1 MFNLKF
7 RNMKKIFFILIGF
20 IVALSS
26 FAQDSQHL
34 EFKGIPL
41 DGKLSDFVS
50 KLSKEGFT
58 FKEYARDYVAVLEG
72 NFAGNYATIY
82 ILATPKSKTV
92 WKATVN
98 YNEKE
103 SWSSLKSDY
112 SDMKEL
118 FTKKYGEPEKH
129 YEFFSK
135 PYYEGDG
142 YELQALRKE
151 KCHYISFYKLP
162 LGAAIVE
169 ISQFGH
175 IQIGYEDNINYEL
188 KKKEEESEAL
198 DDI

>member
-1 MFNLKF
+1 M
-7 RNMKKIFFILIGF
+7 NMKKILFLTFFFLMAI
-20 IVALSS
+20 SS
-26 FAQDSQHL
+26 FAQESQHL
-34 EFKGIPL
+34 EFKGVPL
-41 DGKLSDFVS
+41 DGKLSSFVS
-50 KLSKEGFT
+50 KLEKKSFT
-58 FKEYARDYVAVLEG
+58 FKEYARDYVAVMKG
-72 NFAGNYATIY
+72 GFAVDYVTIY
-82 ILATPKSKTV
+82 IFATPKSKIV
-92 WKATVN
+92 WKVAVN

-112 SDMKEL
+112 YDMKEL
-118 FTKKYGEPEKH
+118 FTKKYGEPNKH

-151 KCHYISFYKLP
+151 KCHYISFYDLP
-162 LGAAIVE
+162 VGSVVVE

>member
-1 MFNLKF
+1 
-7 RNMKKIFFILIGF
+7 MKKILFLLIGF
-20 IVALSS
+20 IIALPS
-26 FAQDSQHL
+26 FAQESQHL

-58 FKEYARDYVAVLEG
+58 FKEYARDYVAVMEG
-72 NFAGNYATIY
+72 NFAGNNATIY
-82 ILATPKSKTV
+82 ILSTQKSKIV
-92 WKATVN
+92 WKVAVN
-98 YNEKE
+98 YDKKE

-112 SDMKEL
+112 YNMKEL
-118 FTKKYGEPEKH
+118 FTKKYGDTNKH

-151 KCHYISFYKLP
+151 KCHYISFYDLP
-162 LGAAIVE
+162 LGKALVE

-175 IQIGYEDNINYEL
+175 IQIGYEDNINYKL
-188 KKKEEESEAL
+188 KKEEEESEAL

>member
-1 MFNLKF
+1 MVNLKST
-7 RNMKKIFFILIGF
+7 M
-20 IVALSS
+20 S
-26 FAQDSQHL
+26 
-34 EFKGIPL
+34 
-41 DGKLSDFVS
+41 
-50 KLSKEGFT
+50 
-58 FKEYARDYVAVLEG
+58 
-72 NFAGNYATIY
+72 
-82 ILATPKSKTV
+82 
-92 WKATVN
+92 
-98 YNEKE
+98 
-103 SWSSLKSDY
+103 
-112 SDMKEL
+112 
-118 FTKKYGEPEKH
+118 
-129 YEFFSK
+129 FFSK

>member
-1 MFNLKF
+1 M
-7 RNMKKIFFILIGF
+7 NMKKVLFLTICFLMAI
-20 IVALSS
+20 SS
-26 FAQDSQHL
+26 FAQESQHL
-34 EFKGIPL
+34 EFKGVPL
-41 DGKLSDFVS
+41 DGKLSDFIS
-50 KLSKEGFT
+50 KLEKKSFVL
-58 FKEYARDYVAVLEG
+58 KEYARDYVAVMKG
-72 NFAGNYATIY
+72 NFAGDYVTIY
-82 ILATPKSKTV
+82 VLATPKSKIV
-92 WKATVN
+92 WKVAVN
-98 YNEKE
+98 YNDQE

-112 SDMKEL
+112 YDMKGL
-118 FTKKYGEPEKH
+118 FTKKYGEPNKH

-151 KCHYISFYKLP
+151 KCRYISFYDLP
-162 LGAAIVE
+162 VGGVVVE

>member
-1 MFNLKF
+1 
-7 RNMKKIFFILIGF
+7 MKKIFFILIGF

-129 YEFFSK
+129 YEFFQSLIMR
-135 PYYEGDG
+135 EMDMN
-142 YELQALRKE
+142 
-151 KCHYISFYKLP
+151 YK
-162 LGAAIVE
+162 
-169 ISQFGH
+169 H
-175 IQIGYEDNINYEL
+175 
-188 KKKEEESEAL
+188 
-198 DDI
+198 

>member
-1 MFNLKF
+1 
-7 RNMKKIFFILIGF
+7 MKKVLFLTICFLMAI
-20 IVALSS
+20 SS
-26 FAQDSQHL
+26 FAQESQHL
-34 EFKGIPL
+34 EFKGVPL

-50 KLSKEGFT
+50 KLEKKSFVL
-58 FKEYARDYVAVLEG
+58 KEYARDYVAVMKG
-72 NFAGNYATIY
+72 NFAGDYVTIY
-82 ILATPKSKTV
+82 VFATPKSKIV
-92 WKATVN
+92 WKVAVN

-112 SDMKEL
+112 TDMKEL
-118 FTKKYGEPEKH
+118 FTKKYGKPTEH

-162 LGAAIVE
+162 LGSVAVE

-175 IQIGYEDNINYEL
+175 IQIGYEDGVNNNL
-188 KKKEEESEAL
+188 KKKEEENAAL

>member
-1 MFNLKF
+1 
-7 RNMKKIFFILIGF
+7 MKKILFLLICF

-26 FAQDSQHL
+26 FAQDFQHL

-50 KLSKEGFT
+50 KLSQEGFT
-58 FKEYARDYVAVLEG
+58 LKEYAEDHIAVMEG
-72 NFAGNYATIY
+72 NFAGDYATIY
-82 ILATPKSKTV
+82 ILATPKSKIV
-92 WKATVN
+92 WKAVVN
-98 YNEKE
+98 YGEQE

-112 SDMKEL
+112 FDMKEL
-118 FTKKYGEPEKH
+118 FSRKYGEPEAH
-129 YEFFSK
+129 YEFFSD

-151 KCHYISFYKLP
+151 KCHYISIYKLP
-162 LGAAIVE
+162 LGDAFVQ
-169 ISQFGH
+169 ISQFRK
-175 IQIGYEDNINYEL
+175 IQLGYEDNVNSEL

>member
-1 MFNLKF
+1 
-7 RNMKKIFFILIGF
+7 MKKIFFILIGF

-118 FTKKYGEPEKH
+118 FTKKYG
-129 YEFFSK
+129 
-135 PYYEGDG
+135 
-142 YELQALRKE
+142 
-151 KCHYISFYKLP
+151 
-162 LGAAIVE
+162 
-169 ISQFGH
+169 
-175 IQIGYEDNINYEL
+175 
-188 KKKEEESEAL
+188 
-198 DDI
+198 

>member
-1 MFNLKF
+1 
-7 RNMKKIFFILIGF
+7 MKKVLFLLIGF
-20 IVALSS
+20 VITLSS
-26 FAQDSQHL
+26 FAQESQHL

-50 KLSKEGFT
+50 KLSNEGFA
-58 FKEYARDYVAVLEG
+58 FKEYARDYVAVMEG

-92 WKATVN
+92 WKVTVN
-98 YNEKE
+98 YNKKE

-112 SDMKEL
+112 SDMKGL
-118 FTKKYGEPEKH
+118 YTKKYGDPETH

-151 KCHYISFYKLP
+151 KCHYISFYKLS
-162 LGAAIVE
+162 LGAATVE
-169 ISQFGH
+169 ISQFCH
-175 IQIGYEDNINYEL
+175 IQISYEDKINYEL

-198 DDI
+198 EDI

>member
-1 MFNLKF
+1 M
-7 RNMKKIFFILIGF
+7 RKILFLLIGL
-20 IVALSS
+20 IIALSS

-58 FKEYARDYVAVLEG
+58 FKEYALDYVAVMEG

-82 ILATPKSKTV
+82 ILATPKSKIV

-98 YNEKE
+98 YNKKE

-112 SDMKEL
+112 SEMKEL
-118 FTKKYGEPEKH
+118 FTKKYGEPENH

-162 LGAAIVE
+162 LGGVSVE
-169 ISQFGH
+169 ISPFGR
-175 IQIGYEDNINYEL
+175 IRMSYEDNINYEL
-188 KKKEEESEAL
+188 KKNEEESEAL
-198 DDI
+198 NDI